1 MLDRLPAPSTMLR
14 WFARANSTLV
24 RFTLPRMQPGFALTF
39 DDGPHPR
46 HTPRILAALG
56 ATSTRATFFFQGELS
71 VRWPDLVRQAAM
83 EGHQV
88 ASHGWAHLSAR
99 RQSSRH
105 VLQNA
110 RCCHETLCSITGSD
124 LPKLYRPPYG
134 EMTIGGLLQLS
145 RASFEVVNWSYDSLD
160 SFVSD
165 SQALLE
171 RFRREPPAARDIILL
186 HEDYELTVDA
196 LPTLLGWLQGRAS
209 RLERIESVR
218 NAVLTTAARRPAS

>member
-14 WFARANSTLV
+14 WFARMDRPPV
-24 RFTLPRMQPGFALTF
+24 RFTLPRMQSGFALTF
-39 DDGPHPR
+39 DDGPHPQ
-46 HTPRILAALG
+46 HTSRILAAL
-56 ATSTRATFFFQGELS
+56 AAISTQATFFFQGELCI
-71 VRWPDLVRQAAM
+71 RWPHLVRQAAM
-83 EGHQV
+83 QGHQV
-88 ASHGWAHLSAR
+88 ASHGWIHQSAR
-99 RQSSRH
+99 RQSSLQ
-105 VLQNA
+105 VLENA
-110 RCCHETLCSITGSD
+110 RRCHETLCSITGSD

-134 EMTIGGLLQLS
+134 EMTVGGLLQLS
-145 RASFEVVNWSYDSLD
+145 RAGFEVVNWSYDSLD

-165 SQALLE
+165 SQVLLE

-196 LPTLLGWLQGRAS
+196 LPTLLGWLQSRAS